1 MSNKL
6 RVVYNNAANRGILTA
21 SSTAGTLVAS
31 NLLTDSKA
39 DTWRATGTSAT
50 ITVIF
55 SSSEM
60 VSMVAF
66 PFCNFTPSATIQV
79 KCYTNSGD
87 VSAVLDTGAV
97 LAAAPT
103 PLGMWDWGNVP
114 LGVNSYSYGGASY
127 GVVWFATQSVKK
139 VEIIILDTSNAAG
152 YIEASRLVMGAYW
165 SPENDA
171 ELSPVWQPI
180 ETTTSTR
187 NDASDLVSDIGTL
200 NKKLQL
206 TLPVMTPSDR
216 NSMMNVLRGNG
227 MSRPIFLSL
236 FPQDSD
242 SSAEQAYQIYGKL
255 ASQPALTLPN
265 WNLYSTTIEIE
276 EA

>member
-6 RVVYNNAANRGILTA
+6 RVVYNNAANRGTVTA
-21 SSTAGTLVAS
+21 SSTAGTLVVA

-50 ITVIF
+50 ITTIYTT
-55 SSSEM
+55 SEL
-60 VSMVAF
+60 VSMVAL
-66 PFCNFTPSATIQV
+66 PFCNLTSSATFRV

-87 VSAVLDTGAV
+87 VSPVLDTGVV

-103 PLGMWDWGNVP
+103 PLGMWDWGNIP
-114 LGVNSYSYGGASY
+114 MGVNSYSYGGASY
-127 GVVWFATQSVKK
+127 GVIWFATQSVKK
-139 VEIIILDTSNAAG
+139 VELIIADSTNPSG

-171 ELSPVWQPI
+171 ELSPQWIPV
-180 ETTTSTR
+180 EDSTHER
-187 NDASDLVSDIGTL
+187 SDSGDLRTDIGTL
-200 NKKLQL
+200 NKKLQI
-206 TLPVMTPSDR
+206 TLPVMTAADR
-216 NSMMNVLRGNG
+216 NTMMNILRGNG
-227 MSRPIFLSL
+227 MSRPIYLSL

-242 SSAEQAYQIYGKL
+242 SSNEQAFQVYGKL
-255 ASQPALTLPN
+255 VQQTGVTLSN

>member
-6 RVVYNNAANRGILTA
+6 RVVYNNTANSGVVTA
-21 SSTAGTLVAS
+21 SSTSGSLVAS

-39 DTWRATGTSAT
+39 DTWRATGTTAT
-50 ITVIF
+50 ITTTYTVSQF
-55 SSSEM
+55 
-60 VSMVAF
+60 VSMVAL
-66 PFCNFTPSATIQV
+66 PFCNLTSAATFRV

-87 VSAVLDTGAV
+87 VTPVLDTGVV
-97 LAAAPT
+97 LAAAPS
-103 PLGMWDWGNVP
+103 PLALWDWGNVP

-127 GVVWFATQSVKK
+127 GVVWFTTQAVKK
-139 VEIIILDTSNAAG
+139 VELIISDPTNPSG

-171 ELSPVWQPI
+171 ELSPQWIPV
-180 ETTTSTR
+180 EDSSHER
-187 NDASDLVSDIGTL
+187 SDAGDLRTDIGTL

-206 TLPVMTPSDR
+206 TLPAMSVADR
-216 NSMMNVLRGNG
+216 NSMMNILRGNG
-227 MSRPIFLSL
+227 MSRPIYLSL

-242 SSAEQAYQIYGKL
+242 SSSEQAFQVYGKL
-255 ASQPALTLPN
+255 ATQPSVTLSN

>member
-6 RVVYNNAANRGILTA
+6 RVVYNNAANRGTVTA
-21 SSTAGTLVAS
+21 SSEAGTLVAT

-50 ITVIF
+50 ITTVYTT
-55 SSSEM
+55 SEL
-60 VSMVAF
+60 VSMVAL
-66 PFCNFTPSATIQV
+66 PFCNLTSSATFRV

-87 VSAVLDTGAV
+87 VSPILDTGVV

-103 PLGMWDWGNVP
+103 PLGMWDWGNIP
-114 LGVNSYSYGGASY
+114 MGVNSYSYGGASY
-127 GVVWFATQSVKK
+127 GVIWFATQSVKK
-139 VEIIILDTSNAAG
+139 VELVISDATNPSG

-171 ELSPVWQPI
+171 ELSPQWVPV
-180 ETTTSTR
+180 EDSTHER
-187 NDASDLVSDIGTL
+187 SDAGDLRTDIGTL

-206 TLPVMTPSDR
+206 TLPVMTAADR
-216 NSMMNVLRGNG
+216 NTMMNILRGNG
-227 MSRPIFLSL
+227 MSRPIYLSL

-242 SSAEQAYQIYGKL
+242 SSNEQAFQVYGKL
-255 ASQPALTLPN
+255 AQQTGVTLAN

>member
-6 RVVYNNAANRGILTA
+6 RVVYNNAANRGTVTA
-21 SSTAGTLVAS
+21 SSTAGTLVVA

-50 ITVIF
+50 ITTIYTT
-55 SSSEM
+55 SEL
-60 VSMVAF
+60 VSMVAR
-66 PFCNFTPSATIQV
+66 PFCNLTSSATFRV

-87 VSAVLDTGAV
+87 VSPVLDTGVV

-103 PLGMWDWGNVP
+103 PLGMWDWGNIP
-114 LGVNSYSYGGASY
+114 MGVNSYSYGGASY
-127 GVVWFATQSVKK
+127 GVIWFATQSVKK
-139 VEIIILDTSNAAG
+139 VELIIADSTNPSG

-171 ELSPVWQPI
+171 ELSPQWIPV
-180 ETTTSTR
+180 EDSTHER
-187 NDASDLVSDIGTL
+187 SDSGDLRTDIGTL
-200 NKKLQL
+200 NKKLQI
-206 TLPVMTPSDR
+206 TLPVMTAADR
-216 NSMMNVLRGNG
+216 NTMMNILRGNG
-227 MSRPIFLSL
+227 MSRPIYLSL

-242 SSAEQAYQIYGKL
+242 SSNEQAFQVYGKL
-255 ASQPALTLPN
+255 AQQTGVTLSN
-265 WNLYSTTIEIE
+265 WNLYNTTIEIE

>member
-6 RVVYNNAANRGILTA
+6 RIVYNNAANRGTVTA
-21 SSTAGTLVAS
+21 SSTAGSLVAS

-50 ITVIF
+50 ITITF
-55 SSSEM
+55 PTAELI
-60 VSMVAF
+60 SMVAF
-66 PFCNFTPSATIQV
+66 PFCNLTSSGTLRAQ
-79 KCYTNSGD
+79 CYTNVADASP
-87 VSAVLDTGAV
+87 VLDTGTV

-103 PLGMWDWGNVP
+103 PLGMWDWGNIP
-114 LGVNSYSYGGASY
+114 MGVNSYSYGGASY
-127 GVVWFATQSVKK
+127 GVIWFATQSVKK
-139 VEIIILDTSNAAG
+139 VVITISDSTNPSG
-152 YIEASRLVMGAYW
+152 YVEASRLVMGAYW

-171 ELSPVWQPI
+171 ELSPQWIPV
-180 ETTTSTR
+180 EDTTHTR
-187 NDASDLVSDIGTL
+187 SDASDLRTDIGTMG
-200 NKKLQL
+200 KKLQL
-206 TLPVMTPSDR
+206 TLPVMTAADR

-227 MSRPIFLSL
+227 MSKPIYMSL

-242 SSAEQAYQIYGKL
+242 SSNEQAFQVYGKL
-255 ASQPALTLPN
+255 AAQAPVTLSN

>member
-6 RVVYNNAANRGILTA
+6 RVVYNNAANRGTVTA
-21 SSTAGTLVAS
+21 SSTAGTLVVA

-50 ITVIF
+50 ITTIYTT
-55 SSSEM
+55 SEL
-60 VSMVAF
+60 VSMVAL
-66 PFCNFTPSATIQV
+66 PFCNLTSSATFRV

-87 VSAVLDTGAV
+87 VSPVLDTGVV

-103 PLGMWDWGNVP
+103 PLGMWDWGNIP
-114 LGVNSYSYGGASY
+114 MGVNSYSYGGASY
-127 GVVWFATQSVKK
+127 GVIWFATQSVKK
-139 VEIIILDTSNAAG
+139 VELIIADSTNPSG

-171 ELSPVWQPI
+171 ELSPQWIPV
-180 ETTTSTR
+180 EDSTHER
-187 NDASDLVSDIGTL
+187 SDSGDLRTDIGTL
-200 NKKLQL
+200 NKKLQI
-206 TLPVMTPSDR
+206 TLPVMTAADR
-216 NSMMNVLRGNG
+216 NTMMNILRGNG
-227 MSRPIFLSL
+227 MSRPIYLSL

-242 SSAEQAYQIYGKL
+242 SSNEQAFQVYGKL
-255 ASQPALTLPN
+255 AQQTGVTLSN
-265 WNLYSTTIEIE
+265 WNLYNTTIEIE

>member
-6 RVVYNNAANRGILTA
+6 RIVYNNAANRGTVTA
-21 SSTAGTLVAS
+21 SSTAGSLVAS

-50 ITVIF
+50 ITITF
-55 SSSEM
+55 PTAEL

-66 PFCNFTPSATIQV
+66 PFCNLTSSGTFRAQ
-79 KCYTNSGD
+79 CYTNVADASP
-87 VSAVLDTGAV
+87 VLDTGTV

-114 LGVNSYSYGGASY
+114 MGVNSYSYGGASY
-127 GVVWFATQSVKK
+127 GVIWFATQSVKK
-139 VEIIILDTSNAAG
+139 VVLTVSDSTNPSG

-171 ELSPVWQPI
+171 ELSPQWIPV
-180 ETTTSTR
+180 ENSNHER
-187 NDASDLVSDIGTL
+187 SDAGDLRTDIGTL

-206 TLPVMTPSDR
+206 TLPVMTAADR
-216 NSMMNVLRGNG
+216 NTMMNILRGNG
-227 MSRPIFLSL
+227 MSRPIYLSL
-236 FPQDSD
+236 FPQDDD
-242 SSAEQAYQIYGKL
+242 SSSEQAFQVYGKL
-255 ASQPALTLPN
+255 AQQTGVTLSN